1 MGKRGF
7 VAESLN
13 CLVGADIIRPQTG
26 DKLGGRRIAA
36 PTGKTNP
43 STNSN
48 LNKWEGRMDK
58 TIKWGKLTASVA
70 VALAAGGLGALL
82 GGDFSSRYTQMYKPL
97 LSPPGWVFPAV
108 WTILYVLMGLACYQ
122 VWQSEA
128 TRPRKKRAL
137 ILYGVQLA
145 MNALWPLLFFRLSAY
160 LAAFIWLLL
169 LLAAA
174 WLCALT
180 FRYIR
185 KSAGDLLTPYLIW
198 LFFAAYLN
206 LGVYL
211 MN

>member
-1 MGKRGF
+1 
-7 VAESLN
+7 
-13 CLVGADIIRPQTG
+13 
-26 DKLGGRRIAA
+26 
-36 PTGKTNP
+36 
-43 STNSN
+43 
-48 LNKWEGRMDK
+48 
-58 TIKWGKLTASVA
+58 
-70 VALAAGGLGALL
+70 
-82 GGDFSSRYTQMYKPL
+82 
-97 LSPPGWVFPAV
+97 
-108 WTILYVLMGLACYQ
+108 
-122 VWQSEA
+122 
-128 TRPRKKRAL
+128 
-137 ILYGVQLA
+137 